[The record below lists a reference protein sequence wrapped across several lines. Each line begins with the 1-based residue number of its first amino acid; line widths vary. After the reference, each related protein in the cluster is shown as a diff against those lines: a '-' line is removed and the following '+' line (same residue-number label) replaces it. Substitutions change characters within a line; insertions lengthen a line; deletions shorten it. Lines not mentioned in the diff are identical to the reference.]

1 MTGESGCQSR
11 PMQKARYQAGFSNLV
26 RPSGFEPPT
35 PTMSRRPRYS
45 IYFIHKRQY
54 QSSIQHIQAVT
65 DKFTV
70 RYM

>member
-1 MTGESGCQSR
+1 M
-11 PMQKARYQAGFSNLV
+11 V